1 MQEINAEYEALFV
14 ILRHQNETKEETD
27 NEQETEED
35 KALRVILNQIN
46 SYNIDIEVIWNWI
59 WCFNCYAYR
68 DRLKALGFK
77 YGLQR
82 VYNPGSIN
90 Y

>member
-46 SYNIDIEVIWNWI
+46 SYNIDIEVI
-59 WCFNCYAYR
+59 
-68 DRLKALGFK
+68 
-77 YGLQR
+77 
-82 VYNPGSIN
+82 
-90 Y
+90 